1 MLPRVEVGN
10 MEPTA
15 SPKTGR
21 AKFLVG
27 GLLIVAAVVYLIA
40 SSTQASAQYYLTI
53 DELKARGSEI
63 GDRDIKI
70 SGAVDGDTI
79 SYDAQSLTLKFTIA
93 NVPADLD
100 AIEQSG
106 GLAEVL
112 HNAVM
117 DPNASRLNV
126 VYEGPMPDLLR
137 DEAQAIVTGRLD
149 SDGVFHAY
157 ELLLKCPTRYEEEI
171 PLQSEQG

>member
-1 MLPRVEVGN
+1 MTNLS
-10 MEPTA
+10 TT
-15 SPKTGR
+15 PKAGR

-53 DELKARGSEI
+53 DELKARGDEVS
-63 GDRDIKI
+63 DRDIKI
-70 SGAVDGDTI
+70 SGAVDGETI

-100 AIEQSG
+100 EIEEEG

-117 DPNASRLNV
+117 DPTASRLNV